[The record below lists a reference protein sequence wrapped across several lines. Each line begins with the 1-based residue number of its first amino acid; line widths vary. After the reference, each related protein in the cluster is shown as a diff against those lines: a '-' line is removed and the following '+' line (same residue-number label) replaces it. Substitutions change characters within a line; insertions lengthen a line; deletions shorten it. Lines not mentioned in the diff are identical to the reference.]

1 MIKAYL
7 PKTPE
12 RKVVH
17 LMEECG
23 EVIQAC
29 AKILRFGLDAEHP
42 VSGMPNR
49 KSLRTEL
56 ADLRA
61 AVKKV
66 EEIIQ

>member
-12 RKVVH
+12 RKIVH

-29 AKILRFGLDAEHP
+29 AKVLRFGPDEAHP
-42 VSGMPNR
+42 VTGR
-49 KSLRTEL
+49 TGAETLRSEIR
-56 ADLRA
+56 DLRA
-61 AVKKV
+61 AIRKV
-66 EEIIQ
+66 EELL